1 LLVHIHYICVKYSSI
16 HDILRSE
23 TETGQRRCSLRID
36 ARGEP
41 CMHATAVPTTVCA
54 LSASHGVVPR
64 RRSAAAR
71 NDELSNRTGLGPTG
85 TCTCTR
91 LDEAR
96 KEGWNENDTS
106 TSVYTG
112 QRSEK
117 TKSNPISSILL
128 EPPAAESLW
137 PSTV

>member
-1 LLVHIHYICVKYSSI
+1 
-16 HDILRSE
+16 
-23 TETGQRRCSLRID
+23 
-36 ARGEP
+36 
-41 CMHATAVPTTVCA
+41 MHATAVPTTVCA

-71 NDELSNRTGLGPTG
+71 NDELSNRTGLGPAHAHARV
-85 TCTCTR
+85 TR

-96 KEGWNENDTS
+96 KEGWNGTS
-106 TSVYTG
+106 TSVHTG
-112 QRSEK
+112 QRADK